1 MKLTLIDLSFFQLV
15 ATKFLHDEGEQEE
28 IYNDEWAEAGIFS
41 FTSVNLTAT
50 QCRSLKMPSFMSCWK
65 LWTYSETENFI

>member
-1 MKLTLIDLSFFQLV
+1 MV

-50 QCRSLKMPSFMSCWK
+50 QCRSLNKN
-65 LWTYSETENFI
+65 LNFELILMFLVLILGCLTH